1 MLYELVITPEVQN
14 EIDRLF
20 DEDEDAAAELLLLIE
35 RLQEDQPVLEE
46 LCVPGNRFR
55 YDPSFEVKKFE
66 AALKRG
72 KNIYTVRYNLQDG
85 SLAPYRLL
93 IGYHAQNGTYYTLQV
108 AARDSAY
115 EVGSESFRELL
126 HRYEQC
132 GIPTYK

>member
-1 MLYELVITPEVQN
+1 MLFELVITPEAQD

-20 DEDEDAAAELLLLIE
+20 EHDEDSAAELLLLIE
-35 RLQEDQPVLEE
+35 RLQEDQPELED

-66 AALKRG
+66 AALQRG

-93 IGYHAQNGTYYTLQV
+93 IGYHSQNGTYYALQV
-108 AARDSAY
+108 APRKGAY
-115 EVGSESFRELL
+115 EVGSEGFRELFR
-126 HRYEQC
+126 RYEQC